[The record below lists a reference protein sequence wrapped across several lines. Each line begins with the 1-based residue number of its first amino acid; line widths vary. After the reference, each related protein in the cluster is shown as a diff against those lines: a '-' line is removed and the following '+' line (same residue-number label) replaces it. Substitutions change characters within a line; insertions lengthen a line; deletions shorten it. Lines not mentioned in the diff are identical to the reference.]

1 VWKND
6 KCRGEHLQNLQKNLG
21 FLERRFENA
30 ASEAEHLAYHDAPNR
45 KIKKAGV
52 TPGIGTL
59 DYVHRCSWMVENT
72 RKLLELDGKSLLIF
86 SDFS

>member
-21 FLERRFENA
+21 FLERRFEKA
-30 ASEAEHLAYHDAPNR
+30 ASEAGHLAYNDAPNR

-52 TPGIGTL
+52 TPGIKTL
-59 DYVHRCSWMVENT
+59 NDVLRCSWMVDNT
-72 RKLLELDGKSLLIF
+72 RKLLELDG
-86 SDFS
+86 